1 MPLLSYTVVL
11 KKDLF
16 KEKISQIIFNFVSSF
31 KIDNITLDPN
41 PNWANIL
48 DPDPNSM
55 YLDPQHYRQRWTR
68 LSYAIQHWKID
79 FVVRIT

>member
-16 KEKISQIIFNFVSSF
+16 KEKNFSKIIFNFVSSF

-55 YLDPQHYRQRWTR
+55 YLDPQHAGQMDGNGRNF
-68 LSYAIQHWKID
+68 S
-79 FVVRIT
+79 VVSKFS

>member
-1 MPLLSYTVVL
+1 MPLLSYTVVI

-16 KEKISQIIFNFVSSF
+16 KGKNFSQIILNLFSSF

-48 DPDPNSM
+48 DQDPNSM
-55 YLDPQHYRQRWTR
+55 YLDPE
-68 LSYAIQHWKID
+68 HW
-79 FVVRIT
+79 